1 MVEIKQ
7 WFNWYRSKGP
17 RYTGSTLIWKLLTV
31 PKLTQCYLL
40 LIINYHAIS
49 IERLPSK
56 TKIGNF
62 SWYFNNSLLCKPDFS
77 SATKNLLSLLKTQ
90 KSNHSSASNRWKYT
104 KSCSKENG
112 RTFSKNSTNQGNIR
126 ISRLKKSLRN
136 LYKKENFT
144 PEINQ
149 LSKIYKMNFIN

>member
-90 KSNHSSASNRWKYT
+90 KSNHSSASNRSKDT
-104 KSCSKENG
+104 KSCFKEDG
-112 RTFSKNSTNQGNIR
+112 RTFSTNRGNIR
-126 ISRLKKSLRN
+126 ISRLKKRLRN
-136 LYKKENFT
+136 LYKKGSFK
-144 PEINQ
+144 PKINQ
-149 LSKIYKMNFIN
+149 LSKNYKMNPFN

>member
-1 MVEIKQ
+1 M
-7 WFNWYRSKGP
+7 
-17 RYTGSTLIWKLLTV
+17 LTI
-31 PKLTQCYLL
+31 PKLTWCYLL

-56 TKIGNF
+56 TNIGKF

-77 SATKNLLSLLKTQ
+77 SASKNLLSLLKTQ

-104 KSCSKENG
+104 KPCFKENG
-112 RTFSKNSTNQGNIR
+112 GTFSKNSTNQGNIR
-126 ISRLKKSLRN
+126 ISRMKKRLRN
-136 LYKKENFT
+136 LYKKENFK